1 MNTFWYV
8 IKVLPGKERQL
19 NEQYNMQISLGNIK
33 NIKRFI
39 CPTETE
45 FVMVKEKK
53 VLREKVI
60 YGGYLFFEAN
70 KEMNEDELKE
80 ISSIPNIMGMMGDKK
95 PLLLRKS
102 DVEKIIKDDLLEEHK
117 NNKKMSVNIGSS
129 VTICDGPFSGFI
141 GTVSSVEND
150 KVDVDVKIF
159 GRTTPVTLSV
169 NQIKNQN

>member
-1 MNTFWYV
+1 MDTFWYV

-45 FVMVKEKK
+45 FVVVRNKK
-53 VLREKVI
+53 ILREKVI
-60 YGGYLFFEAN
+60 YSGYLYFESG
-70 KEMNEDELKE
+70 KEMNEDELKQ

-95 PLLLRKS
+95 PLLMRKN

-117 NNKKMSVNIGSS
+117 NNKKLKFDIGST

-141 GTVSSVEND
+141 GTISSIQDD

-169 NQIKNQN
+169 TQIKNQI

>member
-19 NEQYNMQISLGNIK
+19 NEQYNMQINLGNIK

-45 FVMVKEKK
+45 FVVVKDKK

-60 YGGYLFFEAN
+60 YSGYLYFESE

-95 PLLLRKS
+95 PLLMRKG

-117 NNKKMSVNIGSS
+117 NNKKTTFNVGSS

-141 GTVSSVEND
+141 GTVSSIDGD
-150 KVDVDVKIF
+150 KINVDVKIF
-159 GRTTPVTLSV
+159 GRTTPVNLSIT
-169 NQIKNQN
+169 QIKNQY

>member
-45 FVMVKEKK
+45 FVVVKDKK

-60 YGGYLFFEAN
+60 YSGYLYFEAD
-70 KEMNEDELKE
+70 KEMNEDQLKE

-95 PLLLRKS
+95 PLLMRKN
-102 DVEKIIKDDLLEEHK
+102 DVEKIIKDELLIEHK
-117 NNKKMSVNIGSS
+117 NNKKSKFDVGTT
-129 VTICDGPFSGFI
+129 VTISDGPFSGFI
-141 GTVSSVEND
+141 GVVSSVED
-150 KVDVDVKIF
+150 EKVNVDVKIF
-159 GRTTPVTLSV
+159 GRTTPVSLSI
-169 NQIKNQN
+169 NQIKNQY

>member
-1 MNTFWYV
+1 MDTFWYV

-45 FVMVKEKK
+45 LVTVKEKK

-60 YGGYLFFEAN
+60 YSGYLYFESE

-95 PLLLRKS
+95 PLMMRKG

-117 NNKKMSVNIGSS
+117 NNKKLKFDIGSS
-129 VTICDGPFSGFI
+129 VVICDGPFSGFI
-141 GTVSSVEND
+141 GIISSIQDD
-150 KVDVDVKIF
+150 KVEVDVKIF
-159 GRTTPVTLSV
+159 GRTTPVSLSD

>member
-1 MNTFWYV
+1 MDTFWYV

-60 YGGYLFFEAN
+60 YGGYLYFEAS

-95 PLLLRKS
+95 PLLMRKT
-102 DVEKIIKDDLLEEHK
+102 DVQKIIKDDLLEEHK
-117 NNKKMSVNIGSS
+117 NNKKMSVNVGSS
-129 VTICDGPFSGFI
+129 VVICDGPFSGFI